1 MAHSVKTPE
10 NLPALHTGG
19 KVAAI
24 VPTTFNEAV
33 QIAGAIVRA
42 GMAPKGYEGNTEK
55 ATVAILA
62 GLEVGFTPF
71 AALQSIA
78 VINGTPSVF
87 GDGLVA
93 LVRASGLL
101 EDIQETLDVDD
112 NGVPQAAICRVK
124 RKGEATWGEQI
135 VTRAQCAKAGWLQK
149 QGPWTQTP
157 GRMMSIRA
165 RAWAFRDRFA
175 DVLRGLK
182 SAEEMQDMVDVTPQ
196 GSAAVAEP
204 QRKDFETKPSAD
216 VSPHDDPAGGG
227 QTGTTPPPVVGG
239 DSKPEVADTPAPNPK
254 VTDVADL
261 NEPAPEEPITFEAY
275 KRVGDFF
282 AFSDPW
288 LEDPKRT
295 PAEARLWEEFYRGYI
310 KEKAASKNKAVQ
322 EAVADTL
329 GLYSAVL
336 AKEQPNE

>member
-1 MAHSVKTPE
+1 MAHSVRTPE

-42 GMAPKGYEGNTEK
+42 GMAPKGYEGNIEK

-227 QTGTTPPPVVGG
+227 QAGTTPPPVVGG
-239 DSKPEVADTPAPNPK
+239 DSKPEAADTPAPNPK

-261 NEPAPEEPITFEAY
+261 NDKKEDEPITFEMFSTA
-275 KRVGDFF
+275 RAFF
-282 AFSDPW
+282 EFSDGW
-288 LEDPKRT
+288 LEDPIRT
-295 PAEARLWEEFYRGYI
+295 PAEAQAWEKFYREKI
-310 KEKAASKNKAVQ
+310 KEMAEHKFERIR
-322 EAVADTL
+322 EAIAMTL

-336 AKEQPNE
+336 ARETQG

>member
-1 MAHSVKTPE
+1 MAKTE
-10 NLPALHTGG
+10 TAATANLPAMQAGA

-24 VPTTFNEAV
+24 VPTNFNEVV

-42 GMAPKGYEGNTEK
+42 GMAPKAYEGNTEK
-55 ATVAILA
+55 AAVAILA
-62 GLEVGFTPF
+62 GMEVGFTPF
-71 AALQSIA
+71 ASLQSIA
-78 VINGTPSVF
+78 IINGTPSVF

-101 EDIQETLDVDD
+101 EDIQETLDVDE

-182 SAEEMQDMVDVTPQ
+182 SAEEMQDLVDVTHDGHATTVPTK
-196 GSAAVAEP
+196 EP
-204 QRKDFETKPSAD
+204 TRAD
-216 VSPHDDPAGGG
+216 HP
-227 QTGTTPPPVVGG
+227 
-239 DSKPEVADTPAPNPK
+239 
-254 VTDVADL
+254 
-261 NEPAPEEPITFEAY
+261 EPAPGAKPAPEAPPAATAAPPEGGPAQPQAEGEAKGDGNKITDVLDQNAGEPEITFPDKFESLGAFY
-275 KRVGDFF
+275 E
-282 AFSDPW
+282 FSDTF
-288 LEDPKRT
+288 LQSSVTT
-295 PAEARLWEEFYRGYI
+295 PAMAKMWKEKYAEKIKGLQEHKIEARREEI
-310 KEKAASKNKAVQ
+310 
-322 EAVADTL
+322 ADTL
-329 GLYSAVL
+329 KLYH
-336 AKEQPNE
+336 AKVAEAPPAE